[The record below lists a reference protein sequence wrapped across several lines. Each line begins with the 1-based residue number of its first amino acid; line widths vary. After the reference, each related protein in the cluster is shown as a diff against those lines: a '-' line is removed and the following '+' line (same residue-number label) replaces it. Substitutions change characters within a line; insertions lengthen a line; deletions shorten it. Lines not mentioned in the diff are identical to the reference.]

1 VYEAEPVGSVGVP
14 ELGVPWEALLVQV
27 QVQAAEA
34 LVQATKMLQAAGM
47 GGRLRVQTLVVP
59 LRHRPH
65 LDPVLLEECGVRSHR
80 QSLSESDPRVAIRRI
95 QPQAQHQQRH
105 RHRQSRAYGRYQ
117 WRVGGRK
124 EELGGTNE

>member
-95 QPQAQHQQRH
+95 QPQAQHTSSATGTA
-105 RHRQSRAYGRYQ
+105 SRGHTD
-117 WRVGGRK
+117 
-124 EELGGTNE
+124 GTSGE